1 MNNLGVIPGLTTP
14 IQLPPTP
21 PPAPTVPWYQ
31 QISDALNPLLD
42 VANKVV
48 DTAQNIKNDQQ
59 TTAATQQQF
68 QQQQAMLQQQQ
79 SGISPTVKVGLG
91 LAAAAVLT
99 FIAVKAFGGKKS
111 KKSLGDLNTAKTKA
125 GRERQRKAVFARL
138 AAEGSVKPKSKKRKK
153 AGRTKKVML

>member
-1 MNNLGVIPGLTTP
+1 MNNLGVLPILTQPVTV
-14 IQLPPTP
+14 PTP
-21 PPAPTVPWYQ
+21 TPAPSIPWYQ
-31 QISDALNPLLD
+31 KIGDTLNPLLD

-48 DTAQNIKNDQQ
+48 DTVQNVQNDQRY
-59 TTAATQQQF
+59 TTTTQQQL

-79 SGISPTVKVGLG
+79 SGISPAVKIGLG
-91 LAAAAVLT
+91 IAAAAVLG
-99 FIAVKAFGGKKS
+99 FIAVKAFGKS
-111 KKSLGDLNTAKTKA
+111 KPKKAMGELNTAKTKA